1 MRHPMRLTLG
11 LAAFAALFPLAACQG
26 GSFNSLVPPAASGP
40 SSSPSPATPS
50 ASPPA
55 SPVPGG
61 YFEQNPSDQAMQD
74 IYKRAEQLLQ
84 AKYPAAGIKLTRL
97 VRIASQVVAGAN
109 YNLQADYTDAKG
121 SGSVTLT
128 VFRSL
133 QGEYSLSSDNYPG

>member
-1 MRHPMRLTLG
+1 MRHPMRFKLGFAG
-11 LAAFAALFPLAACQG
+11 LAALLLLAACQG
-26 GSFNSLVPPAASGP
+26 GNSNPLVPPA
-40 SSSPSPATPS
+40 SSSPGAAGPS

-55 SPVPGG
+55 PVPGG

-133 QGEYSLSSDNYPG
+133 QGEYSLSSDNYAG